1 MTGRGHSRAVRFGV
15 AFGLAMLAAP
25 PVARAQTAAPAPTPG
40 ISDNSFLL
48 EEAYNQ
54 EFGVVQHISALSRF
68 GPSDWIY
75 TFTQEW
81 PVPGP
86 RHQLSVTMPLQGVEG
101 AHGLGDVAINYR
113 FQMRD
118 RNGIACAPRL
128 SLLVPTGSSSK
139 GLGAGGTGLQT
150 NVAVSIA
157 LGKSEVAH
165 ENLGATWIPR
175 AKDEAGDHARSLG
188 FNAGQSLIWLVR
200 PTFNALV
207 ELAWARAQDVV
218 GPGRTARRDT
228 LFLSPGVR
236 WAYNFASGLQIVPG
250 LAVPI
255 GIGPSRGDTG
265 IFLYLSFEHP
275 FRRAK

>member
-1 MTGRGHSRAVRFGV
+1 
-15 AFGLAMLAAP
+15 
-25 PVARAQTAAPAPTPG
+25 
-40 ISDNSFLL
+40 
-48 EEAYNQ
+48 
-54 EFGVVQHISALSRF
+54 
-68 GPSDWIY
+68 
-75 TFTQEW
+75 
-81 PVPGP
+81 
-86 RHQLSVTMPLQGVEG
+86 MPLQAVEG

-113 FQMRD
+113 YQVRD
-118 RNGIACAPRL
+118 KNGIACAPRL

-157 LGKSEVAH
+157 LGKPAVAH

-200 PTFNALV
+200 PTFNALM
-207 ELAWARAQDVV
+207 ELAWTRAQDVV

-228 LFLSPGVR
+228 LYLSPGVR

>member
-1 MTGRGHSRAVRFGV
+1 MTGPGHSRVVRVAVV
-15 AFGLAMLAAP
+15 LGLAMLAAP
-25 PVARAQTAAPAPTPG
+25 PIARAQAAPPAPTPG

-86 RHQLSVTMPLQGVEG
+86 RHQLSVTVPLQGVEG

-113 FQMRD
+113 YQVRD
-118 RNGIACAPRL
+118 KNGIACAPRL

-157 LGKSEVAH
+157 LGKPAVAH
-165 ENLGATWIPR
+165 ENVGATWIPR
-175 AKDEAGDHARSLG
+175 AKDDAGDRARTLG
-188 FNAGQSLIWLVR
+188 FNAGQSVIWLVR
-200 PTFNALV
+200 PTLNALM
-207 ELAWARAQDVV
+207 ELAWTRGQDVV

-228 LFLSPGVR
+228 VYLSPGVR

-255 GIGPSRGDTG
+255 GIGPSRGDTA

>member
-1 MTGRGHSRAVRFGV
+1 
-15 AFGLAMLAAP
+15 MLAAP
-25 PVARAQTAAPAPTPG
+25 AVARAQAAAPAPAPAPG

-54 EFGVVQHISALSRF
+54 EFGVVQHISALTRF

-86 RHQLSVTMPLQGVEG
+86 RHQLSVTVPLQGVAG

-113 FQMRD
+113 YQVRD
-118 RNGIACAPRL
+118 KNGIACAPRL

-139 GLGAGGTGLQT
+139 GLGAGGVGLQT
-150 NVAVSIA
+150 NGAVSIA
-157 LGKSEVAH
+157 LGKAAVAH

-175 AKDEAGDHARSLG
+175 ARDDAGDRARSLG
-188 FNAGQSLIWLVR
+188 FNAGQSVIWLVR
-200 PTFNALV
+200 PTFNALA
-207 ELAWARAQDVV
+207 ELAWTRVQDVV

-228 LFLSPGVR
+228 LYLSPGVR

-255 GIGPSRGDTG
+255 GIGPSKGDTG
-265 IFLYLSFEHP
+265 VFLYLSFEHP